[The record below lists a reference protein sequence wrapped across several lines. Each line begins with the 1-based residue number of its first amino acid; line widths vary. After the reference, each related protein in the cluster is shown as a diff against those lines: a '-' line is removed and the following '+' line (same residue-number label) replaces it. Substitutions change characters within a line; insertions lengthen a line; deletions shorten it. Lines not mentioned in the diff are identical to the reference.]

1 MKIGKILAVV
11 GLSALGLAMSPDGEA
26 RGAQMSDPFP
36 VWDQR
41 ISASQ
46 RFVPR
51 LKTFGIPGAYL
62 DQETGL
68 LWTAGPHEG
77 TVLSWAGAFD
87 FCVRLRVG
95 GRGGWRLPLLEEL
108 LSLLPLPPGSPF
120 ANPGNVGFFS
130 ATTVPDDRSA
140 VYARSASG
148 TLDRVGKTQG
158 SGFRPW
164 CVRGG
169 RGATPAP

>member
-11 GLSALGLAMSPDGEA
+11 GLSALGLVMSPDREA
-26 RGAQMSDPFP
+26 RGEQMSDPFP

-51 LKTFGIPGAYL
+51 LKTFGSPGAYL

-68 LWTAGPHEG
+68 LWTARPRDGA
-77 TVLSWAGAFD
+77 VLSWAGAFD

-95 GRGGWRLPLLEEL
+95 GRRGWRLPLIEEL
-108 LSLLPLPPGSPF
+108 QSLMPLPVGSPL
-120 ANPGNVGFFS
+120 ADPGNVGFWS
-130 ATTVPDDRSA
+130 ATTVPGDRAA
-140 VYARSASG
+140 VYARTAIG
-148 TLDRVGKTQG
+148 VVERVGKNQSAGVST
-158 SGFRPW
+158 W

-169 RGATPAP
+169 RGATPAF

>member
-11 GLSALGLAMSPDGEA
+11 GLSALGLAMSPDREA
-26 RGAQMSDPFP
+26 RGEQMSDPFP

-68 LWTAGPHEG
+68 LWTARPRDGA
-77 TVLSWAGAFD
+77 VLGWAGSFD

-108 LSLLPLPPGSPF
+108 QSLLPLPLGSPF
-120 ANPGNVGFFS
+120 VVPGNVGFFS
-130 ATTVPDDRSA
+130 ATTVPGQRSL

-148 TLDRVGKTQG
+148 SLDKVGKGQG
-158 SGFRPW
+158 AGLTPW

-169 RGATPAP
+169 GGVTPAL